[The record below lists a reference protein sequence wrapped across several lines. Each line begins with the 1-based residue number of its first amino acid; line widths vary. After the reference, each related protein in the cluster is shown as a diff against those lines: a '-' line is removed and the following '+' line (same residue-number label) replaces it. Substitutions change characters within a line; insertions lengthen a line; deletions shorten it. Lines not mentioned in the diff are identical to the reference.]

1 MTASQHT
8 ISVSTLD
15 LPELRPYR
23 TLRRPSEHFEQ
34 GIFVAEGE
42 KVVRR
47 LLDSD
52 LRIVSVLTTQEWME
66 KLALERLTRYEGTLP
81 IFVADKQILQ
91 QIVGYNAHQG
101 LMAIGRVPPQR
112 SIDELISAIPSP
124 HLIVALDGLRQ
135 AENVGV
141 ITRNCAAFGVDAII
155 AGETSCS
162 PYLRRAVRNSMGTVF
177 KLPIIHVGDLMES
190 LQGLGTRYGTRILA
204 TDAHSHFPLS
214 SANLTGNIC
223 IVLGNEDVGVSPDIL
238 YVSSERI
245 AIPME
250 KETDSLNV
258 GSASAVCL
266 YEANRQ
272 RTARR

>member
-1 MTASQHT
+1 MTPSQHIRT
-8 ISVSTLD
+8 ITTLD

-23 TLRRPSEHFEQ
+23 TLRRPSEHFQ
-34 GIFVAEGE
+34 AGIFVAEGE

-52 LRIVSVLTTQEWME
+52 LAIVSVLATHEWLEELAQERSMQ
-66 KLALERLTRYEGTLP
+66 KERTITF
-81 IFVADKQILQ
+81 FVGDKQLLQ
-91 QIVGYNAHQG
+91 QIVGFNVHQG
-101 LMAIGRVPPQR
+101 IMAIGRLPPQC
-112 SIDELISAIPSP
+112 SFDEVISSIPSP
-124 HLIVALDGLRQ
+124 HLIVALDGLSQ

-177 KLPIIHVGDLMES
+177 KLPIIHVGNLRES
-190 LQGLGTRYGTRILA
+190 LQGLRTRFGTRVLA
-204 TDAHSHFPLS
+204 TDAHSRFPVS
-214 SANLTGNIC
+214 SANLTGNVC
-223 IVLGNEDVGVSPDIL
+223 IILGNEDVGVSPEIL
-238 YVSSERI
+238 SISSERI
-245 AIPME
+245 AIPMQ

-266 YEANRQ
+266 YEAGRQ
-272 RTARR
+272 RTASK